1 MLDFLVEQKLA
12 EAVSRG
18 ELDNLPGAGRPLDL
32 DDDKLVPEELRV
44 AYRILKNAGCVP
56 PEVEALRDLRA
67 LEQAL
72 EREQAPGERRRL
84 LARMS
89 ALLVRTPL
97 GRPRG
102 GLDIEEAY
110 FRKVAEK
117 LGASRR
123 R

>member
-56 PEVEALRDLRA
+56 PEVEARA
-67 LEQAL
+67 KAVKKLAL
-72 EREQAPGERRRL
+72 LKTRIEHPYYEKAL
-84 LARMS
+84 AKLAR
-89 ALLVRTPL
+89 
-97 GRPRG
+97 
-102 GLDIEEAY
+102 
-110 FRKVAEK
+110 
-117 LGASRR
+117 
-123 R
+123 